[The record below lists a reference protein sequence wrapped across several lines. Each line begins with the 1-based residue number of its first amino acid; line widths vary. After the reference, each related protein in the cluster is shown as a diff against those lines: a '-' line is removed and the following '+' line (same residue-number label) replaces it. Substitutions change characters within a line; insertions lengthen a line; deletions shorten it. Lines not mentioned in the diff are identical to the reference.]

1 MPARKKTKK
10 KTSFV
15 PRVVYAT
22 AIVGATVI
30 PLCVSACGGKIQ
42 GNPGP
47 GGGFTVAAISFDSG
61 PGFSV
66 ADTGF
71 DSGTDTG
78 IGFIVAAAG
87 FDSGFGVAD
96 TGFQGTVAAMGFEAG
111 DAPFGVADVSF
122 TVAAMGFDS
131 GPPADAGEG

>member
-1 MPARKKTKK
+1 MGHHARTQEDQEEDLVRPAR
-10 KTSFV
+10 
-15 PRVVYAT
+15 R
-22 AIVGATVI
+22 
-30 PLCVSACGGKIQ
+30 LR
-42 GNPGP
+42 
-47 GGGFTVAAISFDSG
+47 DR
-61 PGFSV
+61 
-66 ADTGF
+66 DRRRTGF